1 MRMRIML
8 AAASAL
14 VLSGCNTVEN
24 YPASAPE
31 VTQVLPEEMAS
42 LDPATQFFS
51 GAMIGAPLHFAIW
64 KAVLWVLM
72 LHLPMSSA
80 NCRAERHWT
89 KKRRRPSAASWLIH
103 KPQALWCCKM
113 ARCVSKNMG

>member
-42 LDPATQFFS
+42 LDPAELNSF
-51 GAMIGAPLHFAIW
+51 L
-64 KAVLWVLM
+64 
-72 LHLPMSSA
+72 
-80 NCRAERHWT
+80 ER
-89 KKRRRPSAASWLIH
+89 
-103 KPQALWCCKM
+103 
-113 ARCVSKNMG
+113 